1 MLVLRVERAYFQCA
15 KAVMRSRLWDPDR
28 RVERSA
34 FPPMSQV
41 LRDHCGYPAVPFD
54 DAQFRMELAQE
65 L

>member
-1 MLVLRVERAYFQCA
+1 MVHVQRAYFQCA

-28 RVERSA
+28 RVDRAA

-41 LRDHCGYPAVPFD
+41 LRDHCGYPRPPFD
-54 DAQFRMELAQE
+54 DAEFRAELARE